1 MLEMCKGESVP
12 PRATREPAFL
22 LLQHHLQNTSPI
34 PNELNFKSNRKL
46 FSECLLCVQNV
57 LFSFQRLFI
66 LK

>member
-22 LLQHHLQNTSPI
+22 PLRHHLQNTSPI